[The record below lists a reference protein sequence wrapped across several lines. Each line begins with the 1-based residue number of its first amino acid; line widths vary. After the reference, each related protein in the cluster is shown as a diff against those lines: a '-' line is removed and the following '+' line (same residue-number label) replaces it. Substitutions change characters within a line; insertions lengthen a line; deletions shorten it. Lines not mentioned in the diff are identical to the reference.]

1 MGKRKQH
8 KVEDIM
14 WSYTKNDWIDWISD
28 ILKYEVAYPIYTIN
42 RESENVLMDMP
53 EWLIKNKID
62 TGEYQKALIWHLKDT
77 VDIQHGSV
85 YNIARVEKLLES
97 LDSIRWDTFIDEKFF
112 IDILMSIKF
121 DRFKLSRN
129 SLKNELLSILVYQ
142 NLSSAGIKDLEE
154 YVIRELPDKI
164 NETLF
169 WEGYLRVIEKVHS
182 KDLMVQLNALSIV
195 IDLLCEKKSIKK
207 DVIPTIIDTINEFF
221 YNYQDKYGFERIS
234 QIWRDEE
241 AKKPFNKTKA
251 KIFDAIDS
259 HYLKCILEDIF

>member
-8 KVEDIM
+8 KVEDIV
-14 WSYTKNDWIDWISD
+14 WSYTKNDWMDWISD

-42 RESENVLMDMP
+42 QESDNVLADMP
-53 EWLIKNKID
+53 EWLVDNKIE
-62 TGEYQKALIWHLKDT
+62 TTEYQKALIWHIKAQIDLWQGK
-77 VDIQHGSV
+77 IK
-85 YNIARVEKLLES
+85 NIDYLERLFES
-97 LDSIRWDTFIDEKFF
+97 LGSIAWETFLDEEYF
-112 IDILMSIKF
+112 INILTSKKF

-142 NLSSAGIKDLEE
+142 NLSPAGIKDIEE
-154 YVIRELPDKI
+154 YVVRELPEKM

-169 WEGYLRVIEKVHS
+169 WEGYLRVMEKVHP
-182 KDLMVQLNALSIV
+182 KDLMAQLNALSLV

-234 QIWRDEE
+234 QIWRDKE
-241 AKKPFNKTKA
+241 AKKPFNKTKV